1 MSNGNLLKVV
11 GGIAL
16 TGVGAYGAYK
26 VGTLYKKVNKLCARL
41 DTTFTELCT
50 IDDISINQAIV
61 DAATKEAA
69 ADATCKAVK
78 NANKELVEEASKEI
92 KAALDVEIEKVKGDL
107 EPMVKESLTKQVAD
121 IDIYELRRD
130 VKKAAKEQVV
140 TKLATSYFLD

>member
-1 MSNGNLLKVV
+1 MSNGDLLKVV
-11 GGIAL
+11 GGVAL

-26 VGTLYKKVNKLCARL
+26 VSTLYKKVNKLCARL
-41 DTTFTELCT
+41 DTAFTELCT
-50 IDDISINQAIV
+50 MDDISINQAIV
-61 DAATKEAA
+61 DAATKNAA
-69 ADATCKAVK
+69 EEATCKAVK

-92 KAALDVEIEKVKGDL
+92 KSALDVEIEKVKGDL

-121 IDIYELRRD
+121 IDIYELRRE